1 MKSKKDERFK
11 NLLHEISV
19 ALITFIFLLLSF
31 LFFGGSQ
38 LYEILLVPIA
48 AIFYLIGKIILDK
61 LNKSKGEKRLEM
73 FLNLVIAFF
82 AIMQVWVAMYEK
94 LPRVY
99 TPGIKCENYLYLTP
113 EGYGNFSVS
122 FGNYGDL
129 PAWLYIKI
137 ENTTDSLSVIKPSE
151 YDGFVLVPVIY
162 QDNKQTTITFN
173 FKVDSTKELV
183 GFKVKYL
190 VYGDDLIDRAAFA
203 YKKLFSIF
211 NQIQCNYSK
220 VNLTTYSLV
229 S

>member
-1 MKSKKDERFK
+1 MKFRK
-11 NLLHEISV
+11 LLFAILPV
-19 ALITFIFLLLSF
+19 GLILIIFTFYS
-31 LFFGGSQ
+31 GSR
-38 LYEILLVPIA
+38 LYEMLLIPIVLF
-48 AIFYLIGKIILDK
+48 FYLIWKTLSQLGGIKED
-61 LNKSKGEKRLEM
+61 RLLE
-73 FLNLVIAFF
+73 LLLALVIAFF
-82 AIMQVWVAMYEK
+82 AVMQTWVAMYEK

-137 ENTTDSLSVIKPSE
+137 ENTTDSLSVIEPSG

-173 FKVDSTKELV
+173 FKVNSTKELV

-190 VYGDDLIDRAAFA
+190 VYGDDLIDKAAFA
-203 YKKLFSIF
+203 YKKLFRIF
-211 NQIQCNYSK
+211 NEIQCNYLK
-220 VNLTTYSLV
+220 INATTYSLK
-229 S
+229 

>member
-122 FGNYGDL
+122 FGNYGGL